1 MELLKCDNC
10 EKEME
15 KTDSFYVLNFNPSR
29 FMTHNTTYYNYIN
42 GGPPVYHFCDTRC
55 LSEWADKEK

>member
-10 EKEME
+10 EKEMD

-29 FMTHNTTYYNYIN
+29 FMTHNTTYYNN
-42 GGPPVYHFCDTRC
+42 GGPPVHHFCDTRC
-55 LSEWADKEK
+55 LSEWVDNEK